1 MTPAQSRQR
10 KRSWPVY
17 RNRTLDA
24 ARINAG
30 LEFWRRHEAVIRQTA
45 QTYEVPASIL
55 VAIIGVETIYGQY
68 MGDFKVLRALA
79 NLGFSYPDPDRP
91 ERAAMFRAQLADF
104 IELHHQNK
112 VDAQR
117 AVGSYAGAMGLPV
130 PRSEEHTSELQS
142 RGHLVCRL
150 LLEKKNKINT

>member
-1 MTPAQSRQR
+1 
-10 KRSWPVY
+10 
-17 RNRTLDA
+17 
-24 ARINAG
+24 
-30 LEFWRRHEAVIRQTA
+30 
-45 QTYEVPASIL
+45 
-55 VAIIGVETIYGQY
+55 

-117 AVGSYAGAMGLPV
+117 AVGSYAGAMGLPQFMPTSIKNWAIDARNTGAMGLYKSV
-130 PRSEEHTSELQS
+130 PDILASMYKFFNHNDLDAYWP
-142 RGHLVCRL
+142 
-150 LLEKKNKINT
+150 